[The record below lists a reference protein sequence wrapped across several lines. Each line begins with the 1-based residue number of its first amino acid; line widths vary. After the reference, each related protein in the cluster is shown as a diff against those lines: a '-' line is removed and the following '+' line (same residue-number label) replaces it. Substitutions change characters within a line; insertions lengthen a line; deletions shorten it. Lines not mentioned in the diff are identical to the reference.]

1 MRSHLRRG
9 TVLAAALAAT
19 LATTACAVKPDALTP
34 EQNLSRARAD
44 AATIAANYAP
54 LQGPLSL
61 AEAIARALKYNYE
74 IQLAQA
80 EVNLQEK
87 QLDLAMTQMLPRL
100 AAGAGYNWRNI
111 PNAAESID
119 VQTQQQSLTWSY
131 SEAPVYGATDLT
143 LTWNALDLGVSYF
156 QAKQQGYRGL
166 IAVERRRKVIDDI
179 VKNTAGA
186 YWRAAAAAQLLPRI
200 NPLVE
205 EARRILKTS
214 KAVSEEHLQSPLAL
228 LDFQQ
233 NMIIV
238 LGELE
243 KIRNDLTE
251 ANIKL
256 ATLINVPPTTPI
268 RFSTPLNRIR
278 PSGAINNHRLEEI
291 GLAMRPELHVEVYQQ
306 QIDRQEIY
314 KEIIKMLPGVGLV
327 SGLDYNSNNL
337 LFKNTWSELGLR
349 ASFNLFNMVQGP
361 RALAVDNA
369 AVELDNQRRLALS
382 VAVLSQVNL
391 SVQGYANALDSLRTA
406 DQVDIVGQQI
416 GKVANDVT
424 EAGAQAEADRIR
436 RELTAVSTR
445 VEHDRA
451 LANAQVALANVYS
464 AVGADLV
471 PAGAEFDDLPA
482 LTRQVQG
489 VLGGWQQGKMPE
501 LPRDAAAASSK
512 AL

>member
-1 MRSHLRRG
+1 M
-9 TVLAAALAAT
+9 
-19 LATTACAVKPDALTP
+19 
-34 EQNLSRARAD
+34 
-44 AATIAANYAP
+44 
-54 LQGPLSL
+54 SL

-100 AAGAGYNWRNI
+100 AAGRRLQLAQHSERRREHRRPDATAVAHLVLFRGAGVRRDR
-111 PNAAESID
+111 PDID
-119 VQTQQQSLTWSY
+119 VERARSGRQL
-131 SEAPVYGATDLT
+131 
-143 LTWNALDLGVSYF
+143 F